1 MGYMIVAVTKDREH
15 LYIYHGKDKNGVP
28 IFYGFLNEKNTKVYP
43 RVFTNDTQAIEVAE
57 GVNEYLYLKTTIYKS
72 LNAEVWTNE
81 NVNFYFIK
89 VLL

>member
-1 MGYMIVAVTKDREH
+1 MGYMIVAVTEDREH

-57 GVNEYLYLKTTIYKS
+57 GINDYLKTTMFKS
-72 LNAEVWTNE
+72 LKTEVWTDE
-81 NVNFYFIK
+81 NVKFYLEVK
-89 VLL
+89 YK

>member
-28 IFYGFLNEKNTKVYP
+28 ILYGFLNEKNTKVYP

-57 GVNEYLYLKTTIYKS
+57 GIQKYLKSTIYTS
-72 LNAEVWTNE
+72 LNVEVWTDE
-81 NVNFYFIK
+81 NVKFYLETK
-89 VLL
+89 YK